1 MMHIFQNSDKG
12 TKPFISCNEKN
23 KKFSDIGL
31 SHSKKTLKQLTSFF
45 SILLYLIL
53 EQVNR
58 EFLKMKLLSEKQ

>member
-1 MMHIFQNSDKG
+1 MMHIFQNSNKG

-45 SILLYLIL
+45 SILLYLI
-53 EQVNR
+53 
-58 EFLKMKLLSEKQ
+58 